1 MRKEVIRV
9 EESTQLTSHAKVVNK
24 ERLLVDV
31 LEKCIFPIL
40 QRESDT
46 VFEVVMCCDN
56 AYFLCSSLNLLV
68 SHYFEVE
75 IDEKGSL
82 RVINSGSLFS
92 PRLLLSET
100 HDDYGVGGLRL
111 KFSLFL

>member
-9 EESTQLTSHAKVVNK
+9 EESTQLTSHAKVVYK

-46 VFEVVMCCDN
+46 VFKVVMSCDN
-56 AYFLCSSLNLLV
+56 ANFLCSSLNLLV
-68 SHYFEVE
+68 SHYFEAEVDKE
-75 IDEKGSL
+75 GSQ

-92 PRLLLSET
+92 PRLLLAKT
-100 HDDYGVGGLRL
+100 HDDYGIGGLRF